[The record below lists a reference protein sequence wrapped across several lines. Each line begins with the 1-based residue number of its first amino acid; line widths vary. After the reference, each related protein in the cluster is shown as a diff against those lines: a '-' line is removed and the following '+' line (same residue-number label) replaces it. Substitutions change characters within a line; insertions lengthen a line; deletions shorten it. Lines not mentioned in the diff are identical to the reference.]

1 MNWISWHCNK
11 LTAAEEKTCFLLLS
25 NVVCASLC
33 FAELL
38 QKWQLLNVAG
48 SESSSKTST
57 ASVAVSYGGNS
68 VCLFAIRKIQLKL
81 YFDFHWK
88 TSFSGWRKVGAVSNI
103 VVSMRIWDSTFYFF
117 RFFRICFAGC
127 YVFHLYH
134 IVCTSHNFSNCIVE
148 FKIAILHMFV
158 QHLLLH
164 DWMAQFHFHLY
175 FHFER
180 MITTTESML
189 DKLLTVVWETATL

>member
-48 SESSSKTST
+48 SESASITST

-88 TSFSGWRKVGAVSNI
+88 TSFSGWRKVGAVSNT
-103 VVSMRIWDSTFYFF
+103 VVSMRIWDSTFNFF
-117 RFFRICFAGC
+117 VSFEFVLLGVMFFTSITSFAQATTFQIVLWNSKLPFYTCSYSIFFCMTEWPSFISIC
-127 YVFHLYH
+127 
-134 IVCTSHNFSNCIVE
+134 ISISNG
-148 FKIAILHMFV
+148 
-158 QHLLLH
+158 
-164 DWMAQFHFHLY
+164 W
-175 FHFER
+175 
-180 MITTTESML
+180 
-189 DKLLTVVWETATL
+189 